1 MDLMEKI
8 TSLCKRRGFIF
19 PGSEIYGGLANTYD
33 YGPLGVELLRN
44 IKNLW
49 WNYFITTRGDI
60 YGLDTNI
67 LMSPKVWEASG
78 HVAHFA
84 EVMIDCKDCQ
94 FRARGDYLVE
104 EFYAGKDEKRSVEGY
119 SAEEIEK
126 IVNEERIP
134 CPNCH
139 KFNWT
144 KPRMFNNLFETH
156 IGIVSG
162 EKSLAYLRGEIA
174 QGMFVNFKN
183 VLDSISPRLPFG
195 LAQSGSAFRNEI
207 TKGKLTFR
215 TLQFNLSEFEYFF
228 DPESQ
233 KWEDVYDFWKGEI
246 WNFATQVLGLDDKKL
261 RWREHTDKERAHY
274 SKKTEDL
281 DFEYPWG
288 FKEMFAIAYRT
299 DFDLKNHMEKSGVD
313 LRYTDPATNN
323 KFIPHVIEPTFG
335 MDRPLLALLLNGY
348 KEDHD
353 KKRVVIKIKPQLAP
367 YKIAV
372 FPLLANKSDL
382 VSKARGVYASL
393 LELFSVAWD
402 ERGNIGK
409 RYFSQDEIGTPW
421 CVTIDFQTLDDNSVT
436 VRDRDTTKQERV
448 SVDKLENYFENRLKS

>member
-174 QGMFVNFKN
+174 QGMFVNF
-183 VLDSISPRLPFG
+183 
-195 LAQSGSAFRNEI
+195 
-207 TKGKLTFR
+207 
-215 TLQFNLSEFEYFF
+215 
-228 DPESQ
+228 
-233 KWEDVYDFWKGEI
+233 
-246 WNFATQVLGLDDKKL
+246 
-261 RWREHTDKERAHY
+261 
-274 SKKTEDL
+274 KKTEDL